1 MRNLNEQIPGV
12 DLYVLKKRGIF
23 KTMYTRRGQTGPGRV
38 AEPRFPED
46 VIDEIEFRLAA
57 LQPYFGAAT
66 P

>member
-1 MRNLNEQIPGV
+1 
-12 DLYVLKKRGIF
+12 LYVLKRRGIF

-38 AEPRFPED
+38 AEPQFPQD